1 MMINRHFRIVFMG
14 TPEFAVPT
22 LEILADAG
30 YQIVGVITSPDKPG
44 GRGLKQLMISPVKSF
59 AQSRGIKVL
68 QPVNLKSSAFLKE
81 LKSLN
86 ADLQVVVAF
95 RMLPETVWNMPRLG
109 TMNLHGSLLPS
120 YRGAAPIQWAIIR
133 GENRTGLTTFMLQH
147 EIDEGRILNQLEI
160 QILEQDNAGS
170 LHDRMMYA
178 GSGLVM
184 GSVDLLQSGQANFIA
199 QDDQMASFAPKIHH
213 EDGHIHWNKTY
224 TEINNL
230 VRGMSPYPGAWTI
243 LDGMELK
250 IFRTAFFSQKTDR
263 SLGLLV
269 LDTKKLIAQCNDGE
283 LEILEVQLAGKK
295 KMSARDFTNGY
306 KIKNWYL
313 T

>member
-1 MMINRHFRIVFMG
+1 MG